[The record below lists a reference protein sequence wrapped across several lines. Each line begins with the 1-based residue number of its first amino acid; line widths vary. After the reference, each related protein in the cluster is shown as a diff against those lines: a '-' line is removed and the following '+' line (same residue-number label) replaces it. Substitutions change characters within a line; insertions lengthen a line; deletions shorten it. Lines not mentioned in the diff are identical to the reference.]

1 MSLPRFRLVQ
11 GKAIGERS
19 TPGVSTPEPAP
30 PQIKQEVDYQDAHQM
45 APEPVEAPQAQNHQ
59 MQPPRQPIQ
68 QQMQHFQS
76 PSPMA
81 PQGPPGTPQN
91 SAAAAAAASD
101 DKNVTK
107 CVRFLK
113 TLINLSNNDD
123 PEMPDK
129 AARVKELI
137 RGVIY
142 LETTAEE
149 FTRNLQ
155 QVLKSQAQPHL
166 LPFLQNTLPALRNAV
181 RNGTASVEGVNPP
194 PGYVFNNGR
203 TPGPPQTQS

>member
-1 MSLPRFRLVQ
+1 
-11 GKAIGERS
+11 
-19 TPGVSTPEPAP
+19 
-30 PQIKQEVDYQDAHQM
+30 
-45 APEPVEAPQAQNHQ
+45 

-137 RGVIY
+137 RVRNWAKNAIKTGQIRIFQGVIY

-181 RNGTASVEGVNPP
+181 RNGSVLCAKKLKSTKKNHRKTGKFELKSSEKLEFNIKNCKKSVELHFSRNCVEIPWKKFKISTFF
-194 PGYVFNNGR
+194 GYF
-203 TPGPPQTQS
+203 